1 MLKLWDWLDEVSYK
15 KSPWSS
21 FSDEDKKNFNTFMI
35 NRYISMYE
43 PYCEVVNYIQK
54 IPYAEKEQYYKIYC
68 ELLPKKKMFFKYIK
82 SKVEKNK
89 DEMLILLSQYW
100 ECSKE
105 EAADYMDLIDKQK
118 IEQILENFGVIEK
131 KKVKKTKKKK

>member
-1 MLKLWDWLDEVSYK
+1 MLKLWDWLNEVSYK

-21 FSDEDKKNFNTFMI
+21 FSEEDKKNFNVFMI

-43 PYCEVVNYIQK
+43 PYCELVNFMQK
-54 IPYAEKEQYYKIYC
+54 IPYTEKEQYYKIYC
-68 ELLPKKKMFFKYIK
+68 EFLPKKKMFFKYIK

-89 DEMLILLSQYW
+89 DDTLLFLSQYW

-105 EAADYMDLIDKQK
+105 EANDYLNLLSKEEINH
-118 IEQILENFGVIEK
+118 ILTNFGEIEK
-131 KKVKKTKKKK
+131 KKIKKKK